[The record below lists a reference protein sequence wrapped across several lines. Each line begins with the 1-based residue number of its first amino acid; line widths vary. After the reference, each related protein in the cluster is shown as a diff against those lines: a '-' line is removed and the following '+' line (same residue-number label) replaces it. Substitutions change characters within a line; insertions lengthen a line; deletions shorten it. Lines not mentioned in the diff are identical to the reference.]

1 MQITFIFSMIFAV
14 IISVF
19 ALANASPV
27 TISLIFKTYEL
38 SQAVVILISAVIGA
52 VVVFLLN
59 LVSKAKSVM
68 KNKNLSRQI
77 KELENQ
83 LTNCQSQLEETDEQ
97 VVEEDEIVTENN
109 ETVI

>member
-14 IISVF
+14 VISVF

-59 LVSKAKSVM
+59 LVSKAKSAM
-68 KNKNLSRQI
+68 KNKNLTKQI
-77 KELENQ
+77 RELEIQ
-83 LTNCQSQLEETDEQ
+83 LKDCQKQLEETNEQ
-97 VVEEDEIVTENN
+97 VVEEDGIVTENN
-109 ETVI
+109 EMVI

>member
-59 LVSKAKSVM
+59 LVTKAKSVM

-83 LTNCQSQLEETDEQ
+83 LNNCQKQLEETNEQ
-97 VVEEDEIVTENN
+97 VVEDEIVTENN